1 MTDRL
6 EALIADLLSL
16 PQEERQ
22 RISKLLADASMVRDG
37 VAGYGEGT
45 DGMKQVTVVLPDDL
59 ANEARAAGLLRD
71 KNIETLIRNALK
83 DQPLRGN
90 LSVEPRKLIREEGRL
105 VAEALPGEKQIA
117 DPEVRD
123 HLDKMDW

>member
-6 EALIADLLSL
+6 EALIVELLSL
-16 PQEERQ
+16 PPEERQ
-22 RISKLLADASMVRDG
+22 RISKLLTDASLVRDG
-37 VAGYGEGT
+37 VAGYGERT

-83 DQPLRGN
+83 NQPLRAG

-105 VAEALPGEKQIA
+105 VVEALPGEKQTA